1 MDLRI
6 ERTRRSIINAFI
18 ELRATKPLEKITVKE
33 LSELALINKATFYSH
48 FTDIYDL
55 SEYLEKETIENILK
69 NIPHPDNL
77 ITNPKQAVS
86 ELALAL
92 MSQESLV
99 NILFSDSR
107 ASILASRLEDELK
120 SKIYSLY
127 PEYKNNLEW
136 NVLLTVII
144 QGNFHAF
151 LTYSKNSDTNKLV
164 DIIGNL
170 SEKILSH

>member
-18 ELRATKPLEKITVKE
+18 ELRAKKSLEKITVKE
-33 LSELALINKATFYSH
+33 LSEIALINKATFYSH

-55 SEYLEKETIENILK
+55 SEQLEKETIENILK
-69 NIPHPDNL
+69 DIPHPDNL
-77 ITNPKQAVS
+77 IVNPKQAVA

-99 NILFSDSR
+99 SILFSGSR
-107 ASILASRLEDELK
+107 ASILASRLETELK
-120 SKIYSLY
+120 EKIYHQY

-136 NVLLTVII
+136 DILLTVLI

-151 LTYSKNSDTNKLV
+151 LAYSKDTDTNKLV
-164 DIIGNL
+164 DIIGNIN
-170 SEKILSH
+170 EKMISH

>member
-18 ELRATKPLEKITVKE
+18 ELRSKKPLEKITIKE

-55 SEYLEKETIENILK
+55 SEHLEKETIDNILA
-69 NIPHPDNL
+69 NIPHPDSL
-77 ITNPKQAVS
+77 TTNPKQAVT

-107 ASILASRLEDELK
+107 ASILASRLESELK
-120 SKIYSLY
+120 DKIYNQY

-136 NVLLTVII
+136 NILLTVLI

-151 LTYSKNSDTNKLV
+151 ISYSKKADTNKLV
-164 DIIGNL
+164 DIIGNIN
-170 SEKILSH
+170 EKMISM

>member
-18 ELRATKPLEKITVKE
+18 ELRAKKPLEKITVKE

-55 SEYLEKETIENILK
+55 SEQLEKETIENILK
-69 NIPHPDNL
+69 NIPHPDSL
-77 ITNPKQAVS
+77 ITNPKLVVS
-86 ELALAL
+86 ELTLAL

-107 ASILASRLEDELK
+107 ASILASRLETELK
-120 SKIYSLY
+120 DRIYDQY

-136 NVLLTVII
+136 GVLLTVLI

-151 LTYSKNSDTNKLV
+151 LAYSKEADTNKLV

-170 SEKILSH
+170 NEKMLSH

>member
-18 ELRATKPLEKITVKE
+18 ELRAKKPLEKITVKE

-55 SEYLEKETIENILK
+55 SERLEKETIENIIK

-77 ITNPKQAVS
+77 ISNPKQAVS

-107 ASILASRLEDELK
+107 ASILASRLESELK
-120 SKIYSLY
+120 EKIFSQY

-136 NVLLTVII
+136 NILLTVII
-144 QGNFHAF
+144 QGNFYTF
-151 LTYSKNSDTNKLV
+151 LTYSKEVDTNKLV
-164 DIIGNL
+164 EVIGNI
-170 SEKILSH
+170 SEKMICI